1 MDIAMDTRF
10 SSRGKY
16 IAGAYGKADSG
27 ETTSNGK
34 KGNLVLGSGFRV
46 AGLGSVI
53 AVASSALLLL
63 SGRIRIL
70 RIGACIRLIGLL

>member
-1 MDIAMDTRF
+1 MDIAMDARF

-34 KGNLVLGSGFRV
+34 RGT
-46 AGLGSVI
+46 
-53 AVASSALLLL
+53 
-63 SGRIRIL
+63 
-70 RIGACIRLIGLL
+70 

>member
-34 KGNLVLGSGFRV
+34 GESSSQFRISCRRT
-46 AGLGSVI
+46 GK
-53 AVASSALLLL
+53 
-63 SGRIRIL
+63 RHR
-70 RIGACIRLIGLL
+70 RRQ

>member
-27 ETTSNGK
+27 ETTFNGER
-34 KGNLVLGSGFRV
+34 G
-46 AGLGSVI
+46 I
-53 AVASSALLLL
+53 
-63 SGRIRIL
+63 
-70 RIGACIRLIGLL
+70 

>member
-1 MDIAMDTRF
+1 MDIAMGTRF

-27 ETTSNGK
+27 ETTSSG
-34 KGNLVLGSGFRV
+34 KGNLVLGSGFHV

-70 RIGACIRLIGLL
+70 HIGARIRLIGLL